1 MDDNINDSEAN
12 PENPELPKH
21 IVDSIKKNEEHGK
34 MITAIEK
41 ELRGNPK
48 YREFFGDCHD
58 SSWDGFVHN
67 YAMTK
72 AYAFYLGDYYVKKK
86 ENRDLEY
93 YNEADA
99 VIWEIQQKKLFNYQC
114 LWRAEKVKTE
124 HVELVSDF
132 IYWGHK
138 IKNCPFIEPISEE
151 EVAMYKSFLETTEVD
166 DYFDSYNYY
175 DWQDYETYK
184 EEASG
189 DAEAIAYPDWYEYY
203 DMRMGT
209 GALLLL
215 PDIRYEKEQFYLN
228 LYHEDMR
235 ATHPQTV
242 QSEVKTKEF
251 IKYYDYENV
260 VRKFAE
266 KFEDARTLKYMDA
279 YRNET
284 SKSDNID
291 FELFVHKL
299 CEINEVLPI
308 ESHYDWKIA
317 LSRAYNKYVR
327 GKIINQLDNVF
338 RDYQSKI
345 NMGIGFA
352 EDDKANDFSYR
363 KDIIIKAR
371 VLNGE
376 PPDLNF

>member
-1 MDDNINDSEAN
+1 
-12 PENPELPKH
+12 
-21 IVDSIKKNEEHGK
+21 
-34 MITAIEK
+34 
-41 ELRGNPK
+41 
-48 YREFFGDCHD
+48 
-58 SSWDGFVHN
+58 
-67 YAMTK
+67 
-72 AYAFYLGDYYVKKK
+72 VKKQ

-93 YNEADA
+93 YNEAEA
-99 VIWEIQQKKLFNYQC
+99 IIWEIQQKILFNYQC

-132 IYWGHK
+132 LYWGHK

-151 EVAMYKSFLETTEVD
+151 EVAMYKNYLETSDVD
-166 DYFDSYNYY
+166 DYYESYNYY
-175 DWQDYETYK
+175 DWQDYDTYK
-184 EEASG
+184 KEASG
-189 DAEAIAYPDWYEYY
+189 DEEAIAYPDWYEYY

-209 GALLLL
+209 GALLLM
-215 PDIRYEKEQFYLN
+215 PDIREEKERFYMDIYSEN
-228 LYHEDMR
+228 WR
-235 ATHPQTV
+235 ATHPQPEQGNV
-242 QSEVKTKEF
+242 RMKEF

-266 KFEDARTLKYMDA
+266 KFEDSKTLKYLDA
-279 YRNET
+279 YKSET

-299 CEINEVLPI
+299 CDINEVLPI
-308 ESHYDWKIA
+308 EPHYDWRIA

-327 GKIINQLDNVF
+327 GKIIIQLDNVF

-352 EDDKANDFSYR
+352 EDNKPNDYKFR
-363 KDIIIKAR
+363 KDIILKAR